1 MRHKTEYG
9 ALAQM
14 VARNVRIVEVR
25 GSNPLC
31 STRNRKSLDF
41 QGFFLCFQ
49 NESHKN
55 PTGTEL
61 GLFLNE
67 ERIIDA
73 KTMRYIQRFS
83 YSKNEISVA

>member
-1 MRHKTEYG
+1 MIHY
-9 ALAQM
+9 
-14 VARNVRIVEVR
+14 R
-25 GSNPLC
+25 GSNP
-31 STRNRKSLDF
+31 SIKNANPSFTYPIDRNRKSLDF

>member
-1 MRHKTEYG
+1 M
-9 ALAQM
+9 
-14 VARNVRIVEVR
+14 
-25 GSNPLC
+25 
-31 STRNRKSLDF
+31 STL
-41 QGFFLCFQ
+41 L
-49 NESHKN
+49 
-55 PTGTEL
+55 TEL

>member
-1 MRHKTEYG
+1 MYN
-9 ALAQM
+9 LSFDS
-14 VARNVRIVEVR
+14 VS
-25 GSNPLC
+25 SNP
-31 STRNRKSLDF
+31 SIKNANPSFTYPIDRNQKSLDF

>member
-1 MRHKTEYG
+1 MRGFKYQPYRRVTEIEKVLIFK
-9 ALAQM
+9 A
-14 VARNVRIVEVR
+14 
-25 GSNPLC
+25 
-31 STRNRKSLDF
+31 
-41 QGFFLCFQ
+41 FFLCFQ